1 MQKVLPRLLIC
12 SFNCLFLCMNVLK
25 ANDKLLDLTTPK
37 VMGIVNVTPDSFHRG
52 SRIESTDQGLSVIS
66 KMIEDGASII
76 DLGGQSSRPRAER
89 ISDTEELKRM
99 LPMVALARKEFP
111 KVIISIDTFYSTVAK
126 ALIEE
131 GIDMINDISAGSIDP
146 AIFEVVGHSEVA
158 YVLMHMLGTPMV
170 MQDNPTYENVV
181 LDILNFLTEK
191 INICEKHGIY
201 DVIVDPGF
209 GFGKTV
215 DQNYE
220 ILKKLSVF
228 KILDKPILAGLS
240 RKSMIYKT
248 LGSDSKQALNGTT
261 ALHMV
266 ALANGA
272 KILRVHD
279 VKEAKET
286 ITLHQKVL

>member
-1 MQKVLPRLLIC
+1 M
-12 SFNCLFLCMNVLK
+12 MNVLK
-25 ANDKLLDLTTPK
+25 ANDKILDLSFPQI
-37 VMGIVNVTPDSFHRG
+37 MGIVNVTPDSFHRG
-52 SRIESTDQGLSVIS
+52 SRIGSTEEGLTVMTQMIS
-66 KMIEDGASII
+66 DGATII
-76 DLGGQSSRPRAER
+76 DLGGQSSRPRAPR
-89 ISDTEELKRM
+89 ISDTEELERV
-99 LPMVALARKEFP
+99 LPIVKLARKEFP
-111 KVIISIDTFYSTVAK
+111 KLILSIDTFYSTVAK
-126 ALIEE
+126 ALIAE

-146 AIFEVVGHSEVA
+146 EIFKVVGQSNTA
-158 YVLMHMLGTPMV
+158 YVLMHMLGTPTV
-170 MQDNPTYENVV
+170 MQDNPTYDNVV

-191 INICEKHGIY
+191 VSICHKHGIH
-201 DVIVDPGF
+201 DVIIDPGF

-220 ILKKLSVF
+220 ILKKLNVF

-248 LGSDSKQALNGTT
+248 LDCDSQQALNGTT

-266 ALANGA
+266 ALQHGA

-286 ITLHQKVL
+286 ITLHNKVC

>member
-1 MQKVLPRLLIC
+1 
-12 SFNCLFLCMNVLK
+12 MNVLK

-228 KILDKPILAGLS
+228 KMLDKPILAGLS

>member
-1 MQKVLPRLLIC
+1 
-12 SFNCLFLCMNVLK
+12 MNVIK
-25 ANDKLLDLTTPK
+25 ANDKLLDLSIPQ

-52 SRIESTDQGLSVIS
+52 SRIESTDQGLSVIAQ
-66 KMIEDGASII
+66 MIEDGASII
-76 DLGGQSSRPRAER
+76 DLGGQSSRPRAPR
-89 ISDTEELKRM
+89 ITDSEELKRM
-99 LPMVALARKEFP
+99 LPMVSLARKEFP
-111 KVIISIDTFYSTVAK
+111 AIILSIDTFYASVAK

-131 GIDMINDISAGSIDP
+131 GVDMINDISAGSIDP
-146 AIFEVVGHSEVA
+146 DIFEVVGNSNVA
-158 YVLMHMLGTPMV
+158 YVLMHMLGTPTV

-191 INICEKHGIY
+191 VDRCMQHGIH
-201 DVIVDPGF
+201 DIIIDPGF

-228 KILDKPILAGLS
+228 SILEKPILAGLS

-248 LGSDSKQALNGTT
+248 LDCDSLQALNGTT
-261 ALHMV
+261 ALHMI
-266 ALANGA
+266 ALQHGA

>member
-1 MQKVLPRLLIC
+1 
-12 SFNCLFLCMNVLK
+12 MNVLK
-25 ANDKLLDLTTPK
+25 ANDKLLDLSIPQ

-52 SRIESTDQGLSVIS
+52 SRIDSTDEGLAVIA

-89 ISDTEELKRM
+89 ISDSEELKRM

-111 KVIISIDTFYSTVAK
+111 DVIISIDTFYSSVAK

-131 GIDMINDISAGSIDP
+131 GVDMINDISAGSIDP
-146 AIFEVVGHSEVA
+146 NIFEVVGNSTAA
-158 YVLMHMLGTPMV
+158 YVLMHMLGTPTV

-191 INICEKHGIY
+191 VAICHQHGIT
-201 DVIVDPGF
+201 DIIIDPGF

-228 KILDKPILAGLS
+228 GILEKPILAGLS
-240 RKSMIYKT
+240 RKSMIYKV
-248 LGSDSKQALNGTT
+248 LGSESKQALNGTT
-261 ALHMV
+261 ALHMF
-266 ALANGA
+266 ALEKGA

-286 ITLHQKVL
+286 ITLYQKVL

>member
-1 MQKVLPRLLIC
+1 
-12 SFNCLFLCMNVLK
+12 
-25 ANDKLLDLTTPK
+25 
-37 VMGIVNVTPDSFHRG
+37 
-52 SRIESTDQGLSVIS
+52 
-66 KMIEDGASII
+66 
-76 DLGGQSSRPRAER
+76 
-89 ISDTEELKRM
+89 
-99 LPMVALARKEFP
+99 
-111 KVIISIDTFYSTVAK
+111 
-126 ALIEE
+126 
-131 GIDMINDISAGSIDP
+131 
-146 AIFEVVGHSEVA
+146 
-158 YVLMHMLGTPMV
+158 MHMLGTPTV

-191 INICEKHGIY
+191 VDRCMQHGIH
-201 DVIVDPGF
+201 DIIIDPGF

-228 KILDKPILAGLS
+228 SILEKPILAGLS

-248 LGSDSKQALNGTT
+248 LDCDSLQALNGTT
-261 ALHMV
+261 ALHMI
-266 ALANGA
+266 ALQHGA